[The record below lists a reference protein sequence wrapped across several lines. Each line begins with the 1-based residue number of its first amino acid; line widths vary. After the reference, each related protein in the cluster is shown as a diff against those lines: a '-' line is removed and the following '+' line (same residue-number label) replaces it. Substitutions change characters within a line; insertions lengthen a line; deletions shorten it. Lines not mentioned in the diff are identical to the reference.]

1 MQPAL
6 QNLMSDFWLHTSY
19 DSLNLSIAIV
29 STLVLSIEQKEE
41 SQGNESQVS
50 MVKGYHKR
58 IEAKI
63 SKDIL
68 EVLDKHLIPSAAMW
82 RQVHDTPFKLASM

>member
-1 MQPAL
+1 
-6 QNLMSDFWLHTSY
+6 
-19 DSLNLSIAIV
+19 
-29 STLVLSIEQKEE
+29 
-41 SQGNESQVS
+41 
-50 MVKGYHKR
+50 MVKGYHER

-68 EVLDKHLIPSAAMW
+68 EVLDKHLIPSAATW